1 MSRILRRPMFRG
13 GSVDGRG
20 TGITSGLGYEKGGRV
35 PRTNYSV
42 GGIGRQMANVAR
54 VLDDT
59 RGGSN
64 LIDEF
69 GQKLTFKPSQTVD
82 RVVEST
88 PTIKNPGEP
97 MGPGNISVHSPM
109 GYAKRTTNPQQEA
122 AAEFLEAI
130 KDPRTGGIDYKMAEM
145 KIGTKLKGDETIEE
159 LVSMYLYSTRKDK
172 LGVAALA
179 TGYGGLGAGAM
190 MNDGQNYMANGGR
203 VGLGNG
209 GSYADAL
216 AQGEFEA
223 SKGNRLTFQSVID
236 RMNDYYNNLY
246 TKGMFEEDL
255 DMGMQIPRPMD
266 TKEIVQSRIYE
277 GTDPIL
283 GDKGKDVFQEEFFKG
298 TFDDRNYNKELADSA
313 KAFAKFNQGEEN
325 PYRDPDAPAPGKV
338 VIDDPGSGTG
348 DGTGTTDTK
357 TELEERK
364 KLFAELLGGDKAR
377 GEDISNMLMSF
388 AGKALKPEA
397 TVKSAFGEFAEAE
410 AKRPSRRQ
418 KVEDAAAQ
426 LAINKYIKGEISKA
440 EAETLIKRLEL
451 QAKFAD
457 ERTAKS
463 AAEYI
468 QASDAASFSGRVKE
482 GLNSAYSKEGIVPEF
497 TETDSKTMTEEFE
510 FGPDDVGMIF
520 IEKDTKRVYTYDSKG
535 NQRLIYQ
542 G

>member
-13 GSVDGRG
+13 GPVDSRG
-20 TGITSGLGYEKGGRV
+20 TGIASGLSYEKGGRV

-42 GGIGRQMANVAR
+42 GGIGRQMANVGR
-54 VLDDT
+54 LLDDT
-59 RGGSN
+59 RGGSGI
-64 LIDEF
+64 IDEF
-69 GQKLTFKPSQTVD
+69 GQKLTFKPTQVAD

-88 PTIKNPGEP
+88 PTVK
-97 MGPGNISVHSPM
+97 
-109 GYAKRTTNPQQEA
+109 PQMTRPSMIDYQA
-122 AAEFLEAI
+122 AGQPKLAEEFIEAI
-130 KDPRTGGIDYKMAEM
+130 RNPNTGGIDYKMAEM

-298 TFDDRNYNKELADSA
+298 TFDGRNYNKELADSA
-313 KAFAKFNQGEEN
+313 KQFAKFNEGEEN
-325 PYRDPDAPAPGKV
+325 PYRNPDAPAPGKV
-338 VIDDPGSGTG
+338 VIDDTGLGTG
-348 DGTGTTDTK
+348 GGTGTTDPK
-357 TELEERK
+357 AELEERK

-397 TVKSAFGEFAEAE
+397 TVKSSFGDFFEEE
-410 AKRPSRRQ
+410 SKRPSSKA
-418 KVEDAAAQ
+418 KVDQAAAS
-426 LAINKYIKGEISKA
+426 LAINDYIAGRRSKEQTDLFLKKLQLSQGTLTDKYNEARKVETNKVKA
-440 EAETLIKRLEL
+440 
-451 QAKFAD
+451 FA
-457 ERTAKS
+457 TAL
-463 AAEYI
+463 
-468 QASDAASFSGRVKE
+468 FNKE
-482 GLNSAYSKEGIVPEF
+482 GKDVTRVNSIPTTIDEVNTLGLSNGDIIAAPNEVNGNKVTSILQVIIDANGNVSTVKYF
-497 TETDSKTMTEEFE
+497 
-510 FGPDDVGMIF
+510 PD
-520 IEKDTKRVYTYDSKG
+520 
-535 NQRLIYQ
+535 L
-542 G
+542 